1 MEAVFYF
8 DRQYLEAAFLC
19 RHLEAVFEIAAATEA
34 AFSALEAV
42 FSCQNLEAG
51 QHSWQHLEVA
61 FLAGLWPHFEA
72 GLGAAL
78 EAAFLQ
84 LECHLEADFSAL
96 EAVF

>member
-1 MEAVFYF
+1 M
-8 DRQYLEAAFLC
+8 EAAF
-19 RHLEAVFEIAAATEA
+19 HQHFAVDLELQ
-34 AFSALEAV
+34 LEAV